1 MKFKNSYQNLGDY
14 LLITS
19 YGYED
24 IGYTVPVQ
32 SVEEFLKNKDRYYNE
47 CVILPDGRVIEASP
61 SHTYV
66 GESLVNFLAG
76 EKYAFSPT
84 WLVEERLYLTRAIFV
99 WESFQTMF
107 DEDRV
112 TEEQL
117 NTILKIADST
127 FVEVN
132 LESFEK
138 EKIQY
143 FLERF
148 DSIREEAVEWAKEN
162 MNNF

>member
-1 MKFKNSYQNLGDY
+1 MRLKNSYQDLGDN
-14 LLITS
+14 LIITS

-24 IGYTVPVQ
+24 SGYIVPIQ
-32 SVEEFLKNKDRYYNE
+32 SVDEYLENKDRYYNE

-76 EKYAFSPT
+76 ERYVFSPT
-84 WLVEERLYLTRAIFV
+84 WLVEERLYLTKAIYV
-99 WESFQTMF
+99 WESFQTTF
-107 DEDRV
+107 DKDGV

-117 NTILKIADST
+117 ATLLKIADST

-138 EKIQY
+138 EKIEY
-143 FLERF
+143 FLEQF
-148 DSIREEAVEWAKEN
+148 DSIREEAIEWTKRN
-162 MNNF
+162 RNNF